1 VLNIFVKADVAVEIQ
16 YLGAS

>member
-1 VLNIFVKADVAVEIQ
+1 VLNIYVKADVAVEIQ